1 VKDKGGR
8 RDRQLRLA
16 VVVDLSRNFFSDS
29 AGVHIRRTSIR
40 PSPSSSSTPG
50 PVLPPA
56 PPADGKRSRFVGRA
70 RVHAVTR
77 EATLICV
84 RGRQVVGPAPA
95 GKEKKRVWLAGRTL
109 AAWSSSCYARPAA
122 KCQRGELGN
131 ETSRRVASPSSLL
144 RPSANLASAIGQRH
158 YSSTGT
164 GRRLARSIAECRDAN
179 SFADRRAASCKFT
192 FD

>member
-8 RDRQLRLA
+8 RDRQLRLD

-122 KCQRGELGN
+122 ISVNVVSSATR
-131 ETSRRVASPSSLL
+131 RRVASPSSLL